1 MAKSHQILVG
11 LGGNLNSPAGRPIE
25 TIRAAIRLLG
35 FKGLKILDVSSFFET
50 EPVPVSDQPDFINC
64 ALRAETL
71 LPATALLLLFQEIEK
86 TLGRKA
92 GERWCA
98 RTLDIDLLG
107 YGESIFPDRK
117 KWQAVVGDAN
127 PAATLDEPVVPHP
140 RLHKRA
146 FVLLPL
152 LDIAP
157 DWVHPVEQK
166 SIAELAHEP
175 IILQQRGSVR
185 KVSDNL

>member
-11 LGGNLNSPAGRPIE
+11 FGGNLVSPVGKPIE
-25 TIRAAIRLLG
+25 TIRTAIKMLE
-35 FKGLKILDVSSFFET
+35 FKGLKTIDISSFFET
-50 EPVPVSDQPDFINC
+50 KPVPVSDQPDFINC
-64 ALRAETL
+64 ALKAETL
-71 LPATALLLLFQEIEK
+71 LSATALLALFQETEK
-86 TLGRKA
+86 ALGRKA

-107 YGESIFPDRK
+107 YGESIFPDQK

-127 PAATLDEPVVPHP
+127 PAATLEEPVVPHP

-166 SIAELAHEP
+166 SIVELMHEP

-185 KVSDNL
+185 KISDNL